1 MKSKLKRKINK
12 EVREEREKKKKKK
25 IKKEKKRIR
34 DKLYK
39 RNGSMENIF
48 EDINWCICFI
58 MKENDG
64 VR

>member
-12 EVREEREKKKKKK
+12 EVREEREKKKK